1 MCCGRGTRVGSL
13 VAARA
18 PVMIDCKSDQSTLD
32 VTSTKVIVKLT
43 CVPIHAPAAVRPR
56 RGLLRREDEGR

>member
-1 MCCGRGTRVGSL
+1 MCCGQGTRVGSL

-18 PVMIDCKSDQSTLD
+18 PVMMVCMLDQSTLD
-32 VTSTKVIVKLT
+32 VMSRKIIVKLT